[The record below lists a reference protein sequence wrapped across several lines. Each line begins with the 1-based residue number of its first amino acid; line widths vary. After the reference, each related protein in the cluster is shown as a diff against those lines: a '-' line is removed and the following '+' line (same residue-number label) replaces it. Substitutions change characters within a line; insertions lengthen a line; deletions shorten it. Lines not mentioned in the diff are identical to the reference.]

1 MAMPIEVE
9 RAREGSAN
17 VRVFVRNGIAYLTT
31 AIPVSVGDGPIS
43 TKRSNL

>member
-17 VRVFVRNGIAYLTT
+17 VRIFVRNGIAYLTSPGGLK
-31 AIPVSVGDGPIS
+31 I
-43 TKRSNL
+43 